1 MITKVTQG
9 ETDKT
14 SALAN
19 LTDYHFDLIVN
30 PTGWLDCDIIYYSLR
45 IQQSQ
50 VFNDRHLAL
59 LEILMLLVVNWF
71 KFCTL
76 GMIIGCVLAQLD
88 VCLDM

>member
-1 MITKVTQG
+1 MFY
-9 ETDKT
+9 D
-14 SALAN
+14 
-19 LTDYHFDLIVN
+19 
-30 PTGWLDCDIIYYSLR
+30 SLR

-50 VFNDRHLAL
+50 VFSDRHLAL

-76 GMIIGCVLAQLD
+76 GTMTGCVLAQLD

>member
-1 MITKVTQG
+1 M
-9 ETDKT
+9 
-14 SALAN
+14 
-19 LTDYHFDLIVN
+19 F
-30 PTGWLDCDIIYYSLR
+30 YYSLR

-50 VFNDRHLAL
+50 VFSDRHLAL

-88 VCLDM
+88 VSLDM